1 MMPKITFVRTVS
13 IRTVSRRG
21 LLHAALLGAAV
32 LAGSMAG
39 VQVASAQTQKLSVVA
54 TTGMIA
60 DMARN
65 IGGDSANV
73 TGLLGPGV
81 DPHTHRMTQTDIS
94 AMTRAE
100 LVLWHGLNLEA
111 QMNDFMRDL
120 AKRKRVV
127 AVGETVPKDLLLQ
140 DEEDKTQSD
149 PHIWMDPSLWS
160 RAVNAVRDAMIAARP
175 QARVAFEA
183 NAARHLKEIEA
194 VAAYARQVLAT
205 VPQERRAVISAH
217 DAFGYF
223 GRLHGFDVIGIQGIS
238 TESEAGVAKIRE
250 LVELTVS
257 RKIPAIFVETSV
269 SDRNVQAVIEGAKAR
284 GHALKIGGEL
294 FSDALGAAGAYEG
307 TYIGMVDHNA
317 TVIARALG
325 GQAPARGMN
334 GKLAEPGS

>member
-32 LAGSMAG
+32 LAG

-175 QARVAFEA
+175 QARAAFEA

>member
-175 QARVAFEA
+175 QARAAFEA

>member
-32 LAGSMAG
+32 LAG

-175 QARVAFEA
+175 QARAAFEA

-194 VAAYARQVLAT
+194 VAAYTRQVLAT

>member
-1 MMPKITFVRTVS
+1 MMPKIAFV
-13 IRTVSRRG
+13 RTVSRRG

-32 LAGSMAG
+32 VAGSMAG

-94 AMTRAE
+94 SMTRAE

-175 QARVAFEA
+175 QARAAFEA

-269 SDRNVQAVIEGAKAR
+269 SDRNVQAVIEGVKAR

>member
-1 MMPKITFVRTVS
+1 MMPKITFV
-13 IRTVSRRG
+13 RTVSRRG

-32 LAGSMAG
+32 VAGSIAS

-65 IGGDSANV
+65 IGGDNANV

-127 AVGETVPKDLLLQ
+127 AVGEAVPKDLLLQ

-175 QARVAFEA
+175 QARATFEA

-205 VPQERRAVISAH
+205 VPHERRAVISAH

-250 LVELTVS
+250 LVELTAS
-257 RKIPAIFVETSV
+257 RKIPSIFVETSV

-294 FSDALGAAGAYEG
+294 FSDALGDAGTYEG

-317 TVIARALG
+317 TIIARALG

-334 GKLAEPGS
+334 GKLAEPRN

>member
-21 LLHAALLGAAV
+21 LLHAALLGAAA

-175 QARVAFEA
+175 QARAAFEA

-194 VAAYARQVLAT
+194 VAAYTRQVLAT

-334 GKLAEPGS
+334 GKLAAPGS

>member
-1 MMPKITFVRTVS
+1 
-13 IRTVSRRG
+13 
-21 LLHAALLGAAV
+21 
-32 LAGSMAG
+32 
-39 VQVASAQTQKLSVVA
+39 
-54 TTGMIA
+54 
-60 DMARN
+60 
-65 IGGDSANV
+65 
-73 TGLLGPGV
+73 
-81 DPHTHRMTQTDIS
+81 
-94 AMTRAE
+94 
-100 LVLWHGLNLEA
+100 
-111 QMNDFMRDL
+111 MNDFMRDL

-160 RAVNAVRDAMIAARP
+160 RSVNAVRDAMIAARP
-175 QARVAFEA
+175 QARAAFEA